1 MKKLIGWISSMIVYF
16 CVATVIAQAVG
27 IGMLWYKGYF
37 AEDRVFAVLA
47 AAHGVD
53 MLALRDRIEAEQ
65 KDDQEEGPSYE
76 SALDQHLRTSLD
88 LDVREMAIEKG
99 LRDLASLDTAVRIK
113 HERFA
118 TIKAKYDAKLVEI
131 ANEAKDAALQNLQTT
146 FEAMTPEQAK
156 DQMLRMFR
164 DGATN
169 DVVQLMLN
177 LPTDRQKKILAQF
190 SNDAEAQE
198 LYEILKRI
206 RLGEPTVSTI
216 DQARAELRH
225 LNLASVLPES

>member
-1 MKKLIGWISSMIVYF
+1 MKKLIGLISAMIVYF

-27 IGMLWYKGYF
+27 LGMLWYKGYF
-37 AEDRVFAVLA
+37 AEERVFAVLA

-53 MLALRDRIEAEQ
+53 MLALRDRLEAER
-65 KDDQEEGPSYE
+65 KVDLEEGPSYE
-76 SALDQHLRTSLD
+76 SAIDHHLRKSLD

-99 LRDLASLDTAVRIK
+99 LRDLVSVETAVRVK

-118 TIKAKYDAKLVEI
+118 DIKEKYDTRLLEI
-131 ANEAKDAALQNLQTT
+131 ANEAKDAALQNLQSTI
-146 FEAMTPEQAK
+146 EAMTPEQAK

-190 SNDAEAQE
+190 TNDADAQE

-216 DQARAELRH
+216 DQARAELRQ
-225 LNLASVLPES
+225 LNLASVIPET